1 MKMVAHAHT
10 DTHSVPGYKWIGH
23 VAPDADMI
31 LYHSA
36 IFFVSVINQDELM
49 WLWGFLHDHHS
60 HQYKLPSLFSG
71 LWRCNW

>member
-1 MKMVAHAHT
+1 MKMVAYAHT

-36 IFFVSVINQDELM
+36 IFFCL
-49 WLWGFLHDHHS
+49 
-60 HQYKLPSLFSG
+60 
-71 LWRCNW
+71 CNKSRWTDVALGISTWSP